1 MMYSGKRIKNIGIV
15 STRLEGTDGVT
26 LETAKWVEVLEN
38 MRYDCSFFTG
48 QSDWDSSRSTVIP
61 LVHFRDPAI
70 VELQKYFFGTKTR
83 KCELTD
89 QVHDIRKELK
99 QHLYKYIQQND
110 IHLLLVENALSI
122 PLHIPLG
129 IAITEVIAE
138 TNIPAVGHHHDFYW
152 ERDRFMVNCVNDY
165 INMAF
170 PPSLNS
176 LIHVVINTEA
186 RKMLSYR
193 RGQSSIV
200 IPNVFNYDRKPPG
213 IDEYNRDLPQKLG
226 LEPDDILF
234 LQPTRIIQRKG
245 IEHSIEVV
253 HRLQNPK
260 IKLLITHSI
269 RDEGQSYY
277 ERVIDYAKLLNVPV
291 IIRPELFSHKR
302 EVDEEGNKKYSI
314 WDIYPYADF
323 VTYPSS
329 YEGFGNAFL
338 EAVFFRKP
346 LLVNRYSIY
355 QQDIEPIGFD
365 VVEMNHHVGQ
375 SEVDEIR
382 AILEDEDRREAM
394 VDHNVEL
401 ASRYFSYELLEQK
414 LKTVLLNF
422 GQI

>member
-1 MMYSGKRIKNIGIV
+1 MYSGKRIKNIGIV

-26 LETAKWVEVLEN
+26 LETAKWIEVLEN
-38 MRYDCSFFTG
+38 MRFDCTFFSG
-48 QSDWDSSRSTVIP
+48 QSDWDPARSTIIP
-61 LVHFRDPAI
+61 LASFQDPAI
-70 VELQKYFFGTKTR
+70 LELQKNFFGTKTR
-83 KCELTD
+83 KCEITD

-99 QHLYKYIQQND
+99 QHLYKFINQND
-110 IHLLLVENALSI
+110 VHLLLIENALSI
-122 PLHIPLG
+122 PLHIPMG

-138 TNIPAVGHHHDFYW
+138 TDIPSVGHHHDFYW

-186 RKMLSYR
+186 RRMLSYR
-193 RGQSSIV
+193 KGESSIV
-200 IPNVFNYDRKPPG
+200 IPNVFNYALKPPG
-213 IDEYNRDLPQKLG
+213 IDEYNKDLPEKLG
-226 LEPDDILF
+226 LKPDDILF

-253 HRLQNPK
+253 HRLNNPN
-260 IKLLITHSI
+260 IKLLITHSMK
-269 RDEGQSYY
+269 DEGQSYC
-277 ERVIDYAKLLNVPV
+277 ERVFDYAKLLNVPV
-291 IIRPELFSHKR
+291 IIRPELFNHKR
-302 EVDEEGNKKYSI
+302 GVDGEGNKKYSI
-314 WDIYPYADF
+314 WDIYPFADF

-338 EAVFFRKP
+338 EAIFFRKP
-346 LLVNRYSIY
+346 ILVNRYSIY
-355 QQDIEPIGFD
+355 QQDIEPMGFD
-365 VVEMNHHVGQ
+365 VVEMNHHVDQ
-375 SEVDEIR
+375 SVVDEIKS
-382 AILEDEDRREAM
+382 ILEDEDKRETM

-401 ASRYFSYELLEQK
+401 ADRYFSYELLEQK

>member
-401 ASRYFSYELLEQK
+401 AFRYFSYELLEQK